1 MKDLELDTVD
11 FMDDDDDDSFI
22 HDEDSDYPNSII
34 DDEPELD
41 YEEAIM
47 QDIIQTTLS
56 DLEDAID
63 VAGVVEE
70 ITLGKATALKALQLL
85 KAYTTLYQID
95 YNDYCYDYD

>member
-1 MKDLELDTVD
+1 MDDFDTLD

-41 YEEAIM
+41 DEEALVR
-47 QDIIQTTLS
+47 DIIQTTL
-56 DLEDAID
+56 DELEDAID
-63 VAGVVEE
+63 GAGVVEE

-95 YNDYCYDYD
+95 YDDYLYDYS